1 MDRALG
7 YGLRYAGSNPV
18 GSVLVCITLQVKK
31 KWYLSLIRVIVRS
44 HGSVRLDLEPE

>member
-18 GSVLVCITLQVKK
+18 GSVFGVYNAPSKK
-31 KWYLSLIRVIVRS
+31 EMVSLPNKS
-44 HGSVRLDLEPE
+44 NC